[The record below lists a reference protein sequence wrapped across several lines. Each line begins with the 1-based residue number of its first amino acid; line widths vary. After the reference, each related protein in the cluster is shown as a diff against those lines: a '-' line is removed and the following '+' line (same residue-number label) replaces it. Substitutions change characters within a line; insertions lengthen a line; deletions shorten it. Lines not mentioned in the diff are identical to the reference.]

1 MSGRHWAASS
11 RPPSIWWSTRRS
23 RSRWPFPP
31 VRRSWKS
38 PDSASRVP
46 MVRARTRPRRR
57 REAGE
62 RVGARLLP
70 RPRSQW
76 VRLDPV
82 GRRHR
87 GGSSPASRPTSPVC
101 RRIRKR
107 WFARARRSS
116 PAAFCAFAAS
126 TARRRMSVH
135 PGVLPPPL
143 AGEGRGGG
151 LDQSLIHVLRRL
163 ELIEARVRAAVA
175 RRRATDPETDD
186 RFRGLYISQGHVDR
200 LLAEK
205 SVPAAPDAGAGKARD
220 EIEAAADAAE
230 REGADLRLR
239 RLARNF
245 HLDDIDIELLLIAMA
260 PDGDAR
266 FERLYGYLQDD
277 VSRRRASVGLG
288 LELCGLPSSS
298 AYARSRLAAGAPR
311 VDEYLVQ
318 VEENE
323 RPVLTRPLRVP
334 DRVAAHLL
342 GSDIPDAVI
351 AALAYHCGQAMPNQ
365 AAALVRWMRE
375 ESSPSG
381 GGQGG
386 GMLAYIRERPGAS
399 GAALASSAFAQVGR
413 PTLAL
418 DLERLRTEDDA
429 PLVAALA
436 AREAGLTGA
445 GIVAGPVEVLIA
457 RGLPA
462 VRAFSEMP
470 ALIVLVG
477 ARSWDPGWARDVP
490 FICEAPIPDA
500 LQRAE
505 LWRRNLNGDTPPGLD
520 LAGTMAQFRLTAEQ
534 VHRAARAARMEAH
547 AREVPLDEEE
557 LKAGARAQNAAG
569 LERLARRIQPAVNFV
584 DLVLPP
590 DTMAQLKELLT
601 RARYRE
607 QVLDIWKMG
616 GPSARR
622 RGLTALFAGPSGTG
636 KTMAAAGL
644 ATELGLDLYT
654 VDLATVVDKYVGE
667 TEKNLD
673 RIFAEAERINGVIL
687 FDEADALFGKRS
699 EVSDAHDRYAN
710 VEVAYLLQ
718 RMELFEG
725 IAILATNLRAN
736 LDEAFA
742 RRLDVL
748 VDFPEPEAEERLRL
762 WWHCLGTNMPRAT
775 DLDLAFLAQSFKL
788 AGGGLR
794 NIVVAA
800 AYAAAERCYP
810 LACAELIPAN
820 QRGYFKIGRPCLES
834 EVCP

>member
-1 MSGRHWAASS
+1 MG
-11 RPPSIWWSTRRS
+11 
-23 RSRWPFPP
+23 
-31 VRRSWKS
+31 V
-38 PDSASRVP
+38 
-46 MVRARTRPRRR
+46 
-57 REAGE
+57 
-62 RVGARLLP
+62 
-70 RPRSQW
+70 Q
-76 VRLDPV
+76 
-82 GRRHR
+82 
-87 GGSSPASRPTSPVC
+87 
-101 RRIRKR
+101 
-107 WFARARRSS
+107 
-116 PAAFCAFAAS
+116 
-126 TARRRMSVH
+126 
-135 PGVLPPPL
+135 PGILPPPL
-143 AGEGRGGG
+143 TEDGRGGG
-151 LDQSLIHVLRRL
+151 VNESLIHVLRRL
-163 ELIEARVRAAVA
+163 ELIEARVRVAVA
-175 RRRATDPETDD
+175 RRRAIDPETDD

-205 SVPAAPDAGAGKARD
+205 SVPAAPDAGAAQARD

-245 HLDDIDIELLLIAMA
+245 RLDEIDIELILIAMA
-260 PDGDAR
+260 PDVDAR
-266 FERLYGYLQDD
+266 FERLYGFLQDD

-298 AYARSRLAAGAPR
+298 AYARSRLAAGAPL

-342 GSDIPDAVI
+342 GSDIQDAVI
-351 AALAYHCGQAMPNQ
+351 AALAYQCEQAPAEQ
-365 AAALVRWMRE
+365 ATTLVRWMRD
-375 ESSPSG
+375 SQIPFPSG

-413 PTLAL
+413 STLAL
-418 DLERLRTEDDA
+418 DLERLRSEDDV

-569 LERLARRIQPAVNFV
+569 LERLARRIQPAVNFA

-607 QVLDIWKMG
+607 QVLDVWKMG

-636 KTMAAAGL
+636 KTMAAEVL
-644 ATELGLDLYT
+644 ASELGLDLYT

-673 RIFAEAERINGVIL
+673 RIFAEAERVNGVIL

-718 RMELFEG
+718 RMELFDG

-736 LDEAFA
+736 LDEAFT
-742 RRLDVL
+742 RRLDSL
-748 VDFPEPEAEERLRL
+748 VDFPEPEEEYRRQL
-762 WWHCLGTNMPRAT
+762 WERSLGTAMPRT
-775 DLDLAFLAQSFKL
+775 DDLDLGFLAESFQL
-788 AGGGLR
+788 AGGAIR

-800 AYAAAERCYP
+800 AYAAAEHGRPLSMAHLIRATQREYLKMGRLCVESEFGPYYP
-810 LACAELIPAN
+810 LLSDA
-820 QRGYFKIGRPCLES
+820 G
-834 EVCP
+834 

>member
-1 MSGRHWAASS
+1 
-11 RPPSIWWSTRRS
+11 
-23 RSRWPFPP
+23 
-31 VRRSWKS
+31 V
-38 PDSASRVP
+38 SAPGLTGV
-46 MVRARTRPRRR
+46 A
-57 REAGE
+57 
-62 RVGARLLP
+62 
-70 RPRSQW
+70 
-76 VRLDPV
+76 DP
-82 GRRHR
+82 
-87 GGSSPASRPTSPVC
+87 
-101 RRIRKR
+101 
-107 WFARARRSS
+107 
-116 PAAFCAFAAS
+116 
-126 TARRRMSVH
+126 
-135 PGVLPPPL
+135 
-143 AGEGRGGG
+143 
-151 LDQSLIHVLRRL
+151 SLIHVLRRL

-175 RRRATDPETDD
+175 RRRTTDPETDD
-186 RFRGLYISQGHVDR
+186 RFRGLYISQVHVDR

-205 SVPAAPDAGAGKARD
+205 SVPPAPDAGAAKARD

-245 HLDDIDIELLLIAMA
+245 HLDEIDIELLLIAMA
-260 PDGDAR
+260 PDVEVR
-266 FERLYGYLQDD
+266 FERLYGFLQDD

-298 AYARSRLAAGAPR
+298 AYARSRLAAGAPL

-342 GSDIPDAVI
+342 GSDIPDAVV
-351 AALAYHCGQAMPNQ
+351 AALAYQCEQAMPAQ
-365 AAALVRWMRE
+365 AATLVRWMNNE
-375 ESSPSG
+375 SPSPTQSPSPLVGEGRG
-381 GGQGG
+381 GGSK
-386 GMLAYIRERPGAS
+386 LAYIRERPGAS

-413 PTLAL
+413 ATLAL
-418 DLERLRTEDDA
+418 DLERLRTEDDV
-429 PLVAALA
+429 PMVAALT

-445 GIVAGPVEVLIA
+445 GVVAGPVEVLIA

-470 ALIVLVG
+470 ALVVLVG

-490 FICEAPIPDA
+490 FICEAPVPDA

-569 LERLARRIQPAVNFV
+569 LERLARRIQPAVGFT

-636 KTMAAAGL
+636 KTMAAEVL
-644 ATELGLDLYT
+644 ASELGLDLYT

-718 RMELFEG
+718 RMELFDG

-736 LDEAFA
+736 LDEAFT
-742 RRLDVL
+742 RRLDSL
-748 VDFPEPEAEERLRL
+748 VDFPEPEAEYRRRL
-762 WWHCLGTNMPRAT
+762 WERSLGTTMPRT
-775 DLDLAFLAQSFKL
+775 SDLDLDFLAESFKL
-788 AGGGLR
+788 SGGAIR
-794 NIVVAA
+794 NIAVAA
-800 AYAAAERCYP
+800 AYAAAEAGHP
-810 LACAELIPAN
+810 LDMGDLVRAT
-820 QRGYFKIGRPCLES
+820 QREYTKLGRMIVES
-834 EVCP
+834 EFGPYYRFLIGA

>member
-1 MSGRHWAASS
+1 
-11 RPPSIWWSTRRS
+11 
-23 RSRWPFPP
+23 
-31 VRRSWKS
+31 
-38 PDSASRVP
+38 
-46 MVRARTRPRRR
+46 
-57 REAGE
+57 
-62 RVGARLLP
+62 
-70 RPRSQW
+70 
-76 VRLDPV
+76 
-82 GRRHR
+82 
-87 GGSSPASRPTSPVC
+87 
-101 RRIRKR
+101 
-107 WFARARRSS
+107 
-116 PAAFCAFAAS
+116 
-126 TARRRMSVH
+126 
-135 PGVLPPPL
+135 
-143 AGEGRGGG
+143 
-151 LDQSLIHVLRRL
+151 
-163 ELIEARVRAAVA
+163 LIEARVRAAVA
-175 RRRATDPETDD
+175 RRRAIDPETDD

-205 SVPAAPDAGAGKARD
+205 SVPAAPDAGAAKARD

-230 REGADLRLR
+230 RAGADLRLR

-245 HLDDIDIELLLIAMA
+245 RLDEIDIELVLIAMA
-260 PDGDAR
+260 PDVDAR

-298 AYARSRLAAGAPR
+298 AYARSRLAAGAPL

-342 GSDIPDAVI
+342 GSDIPDAVVS
-351 AALAYHCGQAMPNQ
+351 ALAYQCEQAPAEQ
-365 AAALVRWMRE
+365 ATTLVRWMRD
-375 ESSPSG
+375 SQIPSPSW
-381 GGQGG
+381 GGQGEG
-386 GMLAYIRERPGAS
+386 SLAYIRERPGSS

-418 DLERLRTEDDA
+418 DLERLRSEDEVA
-429 PLVAALA
+429 TVAALA

-505 LWRRNLNGDTPPGLD
+505 LWRRNLDGDTPPGLD

-569 LERLARRIQPAVNFV
+569 LERLARRIQPAVNFP

-607 QVLDIWKMG
+607 QVLDVWKMG

-636 KTMAAAGL
+636 KTMAAEVL
-644 ATELGLDLYT
+644 ASELGLDLYT

-718 RMELFEG
+718 RMELFDG

-736 LDEAFA
+736 LDEAFT
-742 RRLDVL
+742 RRLDSL
-748 VDFPEPEAEERLRL
+748 VDFPEPDAEYRRRL
-762 WWHCLGTNMPRAT
+762 WERSLGSDMPRVA
-775 DLDLAFLAQSFKL
+775 DLDLDFLAESFKL
-788 AGGGLR
+788 SGGAIR
-794 NIVVAA
+794 NIAVAA
-800 AYAAAERCYP
+800 AYAAAEAQHP
-810 LACAELIPAN
+810 LDMGDLVRAT
-820 QRGYFKIGRPCLES
+820 QREYMKLGRMVVES
-834 EVCP
+834 EFGPYYGFLIQA

>member
-1 MSGRHWAASS
+1 M
-11 RPPSIWWSTRRS
+11 
-23 RSRWPFPP
+23 
-31 VRRSWKS
+31 
-38 PDSASRVP
+38 
-46 MVRARTRPRRR
+46 
-57 REAGE
+57 
-62 RVGARLLP
+62 
-70 RPRSQW
+70 
-76 VRLDPV
+76 
-82 GRRHR
+82 
-87 GGSSPASRPTSPVC
+87 PAS
-101 RRIRKR
+101 
-107 WFARARRSS
+107 
-116 PAAFCAFAAS
+116 
-126 TARRRMSVH
+126 
-135 PGVLPPPL
+135 
-143 AGEGRGGG
+143 G
-151 LDQSLIHVLRRL
+151 LTTVADPSLNHVLRRL

-186 RFRGLYISQGHVDR
+186 RFRGLYISQVHVDR
-200 LLAEK
+200 LLGEK
-205 SVPAAPDAGAGKARD
+205 SVPAAPDSGAAKARD

-230 REGADLRLR
+230 RDGADLRLR

-245 HLDDIDIELLLIAMA
+245 HLDEIDIELLLIAMA
-260 PDGDAR
+260 PDIDAR

-277 VSRRRASVGLG
+277 VSRRRASIGLG

-298 AYARSRLAAGAPR
+298 AYARSRLAPGAPL

-318 VEENE
+318 VEDHE

-342 GSDIPDAVI
+342 GSDIPDAVV
-351 AALAYHCGQAMPNQ
+351 AALVHQCEQATPEQ
-365 AAALVRWMRE
+365 AVTLVRWMRE
-375 ESSPSG
+375 EGSR
-381 GGQGG
+381 
-386 GMLAYIRERPGAS
+386 LAYIRERPGAS
-399 GAALASSAFAQVGR
+399 GAALAASGFAQVGR

-418 DLERLRTEDDA
+418 DLERLRPEDDV
-429 PLVAALA
+429 PVVAALT

-470 ALIVLVG
+470 ALVALVG

-547 AREVPLDEEE
+547 AREVPLDKEE

-569 LERLARRIQPAVNFV
+569 LERLARRIAPAVGFA

-607 QVLDIWKMG
+607 QVLDVWKMG

-636 KTMAAAGL
+636 KTMAAEVL
-644 ATELGLDLYT
+644 ASELGLDLYT

-718 RMELFEG
+718 RMELFDG

-736 LDEAFA
+736 LDEAFT
-742 RRLDVL
+742 RRLDSL
-748 VDFPEPEAEERLRL
+748 VDFPEPEAEYRRRL
-762 WWHCLGTNMPRAT
+762 WERCLGSSLPRAA
-775 DLDLAFLAQSFKL
+775 DLDLDFLADSFKL
-788 AGGGLR
+788 SGGAIR
-794 NIVVAA
+794 NIAVAA
-800 AYAAAERCYP
+800 AYAAAESKHP
-810 LACAELIPAN
+810 LGMGDLVRAT
-820 QRGYFKIGRPCLES
+820 QREYVKLGRMVVES
-834 EVCP
+834 EFGPYYHFLG

>member
-1 MSGRHWAASS
+1 MAS
-11 RPPSIWWSTRRS
+11 PSHISS
-23 RSRWPFPP
+23 IPS
-31 VRRSWKS
+31 S
-38 PDSASRVP
+38 
-46 MVRARTRPRRR
+46 
-57 REAGE
+57 
-62 RVGARLLP
+62 
-70 RPRSQW
+70 SQ
-76 VRLDPV
+76 
-82 GRRHR
+82 
-87 GGSSPASRPTSPVC
+87 
-101 RRIRKR
+101 
-107 WFARARRSS
+107 
-116 PAAFCAFAAS
+116 
-126 TARRRMSVH
+126 
-135 PGVLPPPL
+135 
-143 AGEGRGGG
+143 GEGQGGG
-151 LDQSLIHVLRRL
+151 LDQSLINVLRRL

-205 SVPAAPDAGAGKARD
+205 SVPTAPDAGAAKARD

-260 PDGDAR
+260 PDVDAR

-298 AYARSRLAAGAPR
+298 AYARSRLAAGAPL

-342 GSDIPDAVI
+342 GSDIPDAVV
-351 AALAYHCGQAMPNQ
+351 AALAYDCEHAMPNE
-365 AAALVRWMRE
+365 AATLIRWMRDSE
-375 ESSPSG
+375 G
-381 GGQGG
+381 GGSR
-386 GMLAYIRERPGAS
+386 LAYIRERPGAS

-418 DLERLRTEDDA
+418 DLERLRNEDDVVT
-429 PLVAALA
+429 VAALS

-505 LWRRNLNGDTPPGLD
+505 LWRRNLNGDTPPSLD

-547 AREVPLDEEE
+547 AREIPLDEEE

-569 LERLARRIQPAVNFV
+569 LERLARRIQPAVNFA

-607 QVLDIWKMG
+607 QVLDVWKMG

-636 KTMAAAGL
+636 KTMAAEVL
-644 ATELGLDLYT
+644 ASELGLDLYT

-718 RMELFEG
+718 RMELFDG

-736 LDEAFA
+736 LDEAFT
-742 RRLDVL
+742 RRLDSL
-748 VDFPEPEAEERLRL
+748 VDFPEPEAEYRRRL
-762 WWHCLGTNMPRAT
+762 WERSLGSNMPRAA
-775 DLDLAFLAQSFKL
+775 DLDLEFLAESFKL
-788 AGGGLR
+788 SGGAIR
-794 NIVVAA
+794 NIAVAA
-800 AYAAAERCYP
+800 AYAAAEAKHP
-810 LACAELIPAN
+810 LDMGDLVRAT
-820 QRGYFKIGRPCLES
+820 QREYLKLGRMVVES
-834 EVCP
+834 EFGPYYRFLLQA

>member
-1 MSGRHWAASS
+1 MAA
-11 RPPSIWWSTRRS
+11 PGLTT
-23 RSRWPFPP
+23 
-31 VRRSWKS
+31 VA
-38 PDSASRVP
+38 DAS
-46 MVRARTRPRRR
+46 
-57 REAGE
+57 
-62 RVGARLLP
+62 LL
-70 RPRSQW
+70 
-76 VRLDPV
+76 
-82 GRRHR
+82 
-87 GGSSPASRPTSPVC
+87 
-101 RRIRKR
+101 
-107 WFARARRSS
+107 
-116 PAAFCAFAAS
+116 
-126 TARRRMSVH
+126 
-135 PGVLPPPL
+135 
-143 AGEGRGGG
+143 
-151 LDQSLIHVLRRL
+151 HVLRRL

-175 RRRATDPETDD
+175 RRRTTDPETDD
-186 RFRGLYISQGHVDR
+186 RFRGLYISQAHVDR

-205 SVPAAPDAGAGKARD
+205 SAPPPPDAGAAQARED
-220 EIEAAADAAE
+220 IEATADAAE
-230 REGADLRLR
+230 REGADPRLR

-245 HLDDIDIELLLIAMA
+245 RLDEIDVELLLIAMA
-260 PDGDAR
+260 PDVDAR

-288 LELCGLPSSS
+288 LELCGLPLSS
-298 AYARSRLAAGAPR
+298 AYARSRLAPGAPL
-311 VDEYLVQ
+311 VDECLVL
-318 VEENE
+318 VEETE
-323 RPVLTRPLRVP
+323 RPVLTRSLRVP

-342 GSDIPDAVI
+342 GSDIRDPVV
-351 AALAYHCGQAMPNQ
+351 AALAYECEQAMPAQ
-365 AAALVRWMRE
+365 AATLVRWMRRDDVR
-375 ESSPSG
+375 
-381 GGQGG
+381 
-386 GMLAYIRERPGAS
+386 LAYVRERPGSS
-399 GAALASSAFAQVGR
+399 GAALAASAFAQVGR

-418 DLERLRTEDDA
+418 DLERLRPEDDL
-429 PLVAALA
+429 PMVAALT

-445 GIVAGPVEVLIA
+445 GVVAGPIEVLIA

-470 ALIVLVG
+470 ATVILVG
-477 ARSWDPGWARDVP
+477 ARTWDPAWARDVP

-500 LQRAE
+500 AHRAE

-547 AREVPLDEEE
+547 AREAPLDEDE

-569 LERLARRIQPAVNFV
+569 LERLARRIQPAVRFA

-607 QVLDIWKMG
+607 QVLDVWKMG

-636 KTMAAAGL
+636 KTMAAEVLAG
-644 ATELGLDLYT
+644 ELGLDLYT

-673 RIFAEAERINGVIL
+673 RIFAEAERVNGVIL

-718 RMELFEG
+718 RMELFDG

-736 LDEAFA
+736 LDEAFT
-742 RRLDVL
+742 RRLDSL
-748 VDFPEPEAEERLRL
+748 VDFPEPEEEYRRQL
-762 WWHCLGTNMPRAT
+762 WERTLGTAMPRAG
-775 DLDLAFLAQSFKL
+775 DLDLSFLAESFQL
-788 AGGGLR
+788 AGGAIR

-800 AYAAAERCYP
+800 AYAAAEHASP
-810 LACAELIPAN
+810 LSMAHLIRAT
-820 QRGYFKIGRPCLES
+820 QREYLKMGRLCVES
-834 EVCP
+834 EFGPYYHLLAEPATAP

>member
-1 MSGRHWAASS
+1 MA
-11 RPPSIWWSTRRS
+11 
-23 RSRWPFPP
+23 
-31 VRRSWKS
+31 VY
-38 PDSASRVP
+38 
-46 MVRARTRPRRR
+46 
-57 REAGE
+57 
-62 RVGARLLP
+62 
-70 RPRSQW
+70 
-76 VRLDPV
+76 
-82 GRRHR
+82 
-87 GGSSPASRPTSPVC
+87 
-101 RRIRKR
+101 
-107 WFARARRSS
+107 
-116 PAAFCAFAAS
+116 
-126 TARRRMSVH
+126 
-135 PGVLPPPL
+135 PGTHPPPF

-151 LDQSLIHVLRRL
+151 TDASLIHVLRRL

-175 RRRATDPETDD
+175 RRRTTDPETDD
-186 RFRGLYISQGHVDR
+186 RFRGLYISQVHVDR

-205 SVPAAPDAGAGKARD
+205 SAPAAPDAGAAKARD

-230 REGADLRLR
+230 RDGADLRLR

-260 PDGDAR
+260 PDVDAR

-298 AYARSRLAAGAPR
+298 AYARSRLAPGAPL

-318 VEENE
+318 VEESE
-323 RPVLTRPLRVP
+323 RPVLTRSLRVP

-342 GSDIPDAVI
+342 GSDVPDAMV
-351 AALAYHCGQAMPNQ
+351 AALAYACEPTMPEQ
-365 AAALVRWMRE
+365 AATLVRWMRRE
-375 ESSPSG
+375 DAH
-381 GGQGG
+381 
-386 GMLAYIRERPGAS
+386 LAYVRERPGAS

-413 PTLAL
+413 PTLTL
-418 DLERLRTEDDA
+418 DLERLRPEDDV
-429 PLVAALA
+429 LMVAALT

-445 GIVAGPVEVLIA
+445 GVVAGPVEILIG

-470 ALIVLVG
+470 AMIVLVG

-490 FICEAPIPDA
+490 FICDAPIPDA
-500 LQRAE
+500 AQRAE

-547 AREVPLDEEE
+547 AREAALDEEQ

-569 LERLARRIQPAVNFV
+569 LERLARRVQPAVGFA

-590 DTMAQLKELLT
+590 DTMAQLTELLT

-607 QVLDIWKMG
+607 QVLDVWKMG
-616 GPSARR
+616 GPSTRR

-636 KTMAAAGL
+636 KTMAAEVLAG
-644 ATELGLDLYT
+644 ELGLDLYT

-673 RIFAEAERINGVIL
+673 RIFAEAERVNGVIL

-718 RMELFEG
+718 RMELFDG

-736 LDEAFA
+736 LDEAFT
-742 RRLDVL
+742 RRLDSL
-748 VDFPEPEAEERLRL
+748 VDFPEPEQEYRRQLWERS
-762 WWHCLGTNMPRAT
+762 LGTAIPRAG
-775 DLDLAFLAQSFKL
+775 DLDLDFLAESFEL
-788 AGGGLR
+788 AGGGIR

-800 AYAAAERCYP
+800 AYAAAEQKQS
-810 LACAELIPAN
+810 LSMAHLIRAT
-820 QRGYFKIGRPCLES
+820 QREYLKMGRLCVES
-834 EVCP
+834 EFGPYYHLLAEPPTTPVH

>member
-1 MSGRHWAASS
+1 MSADPGTL
-11 RPPSIWWSTRRS
+11 PLPL
-23 RSRWPFPP
+23 
-31 VRRSWKS
+31 
-38 PDSASRVP
+38 
-46 MVRARTRPRRR
+46 VRA
-57 REAGE
+57 
-62 RVGARLLP
+62 
-70 RPRSQW
+70 
-76 VRLDPV
+76 
-82 GRRHR
+82 
-87 GGSSPASRPTSPVC
+87 
-101 RRIRKR
+101 
-107 WFARARRSS
+107 
-116 PAAFCAFAAS
+116 
-126 TARRRMSVH
+126 
-135 PGVLPPPL
+135 
-143 AGEGRGGG
+143 GRGGG

-205 SVPAAPDAGAGKARD
+205 SVPAAPDAGAAKARD

-260 PDGDAR
+260 PDVDAR

-298 AYARSRLAAGAPR
+298 AYARSRLAAGAPL

-342 GSDIPDAVI
+342 GSDIPDAVV
-351 AALAYHCGQAMPNQ
+351 AALAYDCEHPMPNE
-365 AAALVRWMRE
+365 AATLVRWIQNQ
-375 ESSPSG
+375 SPSPSG

-386 GMLAYIRERPGAS
+386 GRLAYIRERPGAS
-399 GAALASSAFAQVGR
+399 GAALATSAFAQVGR

-418 DLERLRTEDDA
+418 DLERLRTEDDVVT
-429 PLVAALA
+429 VAALS

-520 LAGTMAQFRLTAEQ
+520 LAGTMAQLRLTAEQ

-557 LKAGARAQNAAG
+557 LKAGARAQHAAG
-569 LERLARRIQPAVNFV
+569 LERLARRIEPAVNFA

-590 DTMAQLKELLT
+590 DTMAQLRELLT

-607 QVLDIWKMG
+607 QVLDVWKMG
-616 GPSARR
+616 
-622 RGLTALFAGPSGTG
+622 
-636 KTMAAAGL
+636 
-644 ATELGLDLYT
+644 
-654 VDLATVVDKYVGE
+654 
-667 TEKNLD
+667 
-673 RIFAEAERINGVIL
+673 
-687 FDEADALFGKRS
+687 
-699 EVSDAHDRYAN
+699 
-710 VEVAYLLQ
+710 
-718 RMELFEG
+718 
-725 IAILATNLRAN
+725 
-736 LDEAFA
+736 
-742 RRLDVL
+742 
-748 VDFPEPEAEERLRL
+748 
-762 WWHCLGTNMPRAT
+762 
-775 DLDLAFLAQSFKL
+775 
-788 AGGGLR
+788 
-794 NIVVAA
+794 
-800 AYAAAERCYP
+800 
-810 LACAELIPAN
+810 
-820 QRGYFKIGRPCLES
+820 
-834 EVCP
+834 

>member
-1 MSGRHWAASS
+1 
-11 RPPSIWWSTRRS
+11 
-23 RSRWPFPP
+23 
-31 VRRSWKS
+31 
-38 PDSASRVP
+38 
-46 MVRARTRPRRR
+46 
-57 REAGE
+57 
-62 RVGARLLP
+62 
-70 RPRSQW
+70 
-76 VRLDPV
+76 
-82 GRRHR
+82 
-87 GGSSPASRPTSPVC
+87 
-101 RRIRKR
+101 
-107 WFARARRSS
+107 
-116 PAAFCAFAAS
+116 
-126 TARRRMSVH
+126 MSVY
-135 PGVLPPPL
+135 PRTLPPQL

-151 LDQSLIHVLRRL
+151 ADPSLIHVLRRL
-163 ELIEARVRAAVA
+163 ELVEARVRAAVA
-175 RRRATDPETDD
+175 RRRTTDPETDD
-186 RFRGLYISQGHVDR
+186 RFRGLYISQVHVDR

-205 SVPAAPDAGAGKARD
+205 SGPVAPDAGAAKARD

-245 HLDDIDIELLLIAMA
+245 HLDEIDIELLLIAMA
-260 PDGDAR
+260 PDVDAR

-288 LELCGLPSSS
+288 LELCGLPSTS
-298 AYARSRLAAGAPR
+298 AYARSRLAPGAPL

-318 VEENE
+318 VEEND

-342 GSDIPDAVI
+342 GSDIPDAVV
-351 AALAYHCGQAMPNQ
+351 AALV
-365 AAALVRWMRE
+365 AASLPLQGGGSGWGVPETNALVRWMRA
-375 ESSPSG
+375 G
-381 GGQGG
+381 GSR
-386 GMLAYIRERPGAS
+386 LAYIRERPGAS

-418 DLERLRTEDDA
+418 DLDRLRTEDDL
-429 PLVAALA
+429 PIVAALT

-445 GIVAGPVEVLIA
+445 GVVAGPVEVLIA

-470 ALIVLVG
+470 AMVVLVG

-534 VHRAARAARMEAH
+534 VHRAALAARMEAH
-547 AREVPLDEEE
+547 AREVPLDEDE

-569 LERLARRIQPAVNFV
+569 LERLARRIQPAVGFV

-607 QVLDIWKMG
+607 QVLDVWKMG
-616 GPSARR
+616 GASARR

-636 KTMAAAGL
+636 KTMAAEVL
-644 ATELGLDLYT
+644 ASELGLDLYT

-673 RIFAEAERINGVIL
+673 RIFAEAERVNGVIL

-718 RMELFEG
+718 RMELFDG
-725 IAILATNLRAN
+725 IAILATNLRSN
-736 LDEAFA
+736 LDEAFT
-742 RRLDVL
+742 RRLDSL
-748 VDFPEPEAEERLRL
+748 VDFPEPEEEYRLKL
-762 WWHCLGTNMPRAT
+762 WERSLGTAMPRAG
-775 DLDLAFLAQSFKL
+775 DLDLAFLAESFRL
-788 AGGGLR
+788 AGGGIR

-800 AYAAAERCYP
+800 AYAAAEQGQP
-810 LACAELIPAN
+810 LSMAHLIRAT
-820 QRGYFKIGRPCLES
+820 QREYMKMGRLCVES
-834 EVCP
+834 EFGPYYHLLAEPSTTPVT